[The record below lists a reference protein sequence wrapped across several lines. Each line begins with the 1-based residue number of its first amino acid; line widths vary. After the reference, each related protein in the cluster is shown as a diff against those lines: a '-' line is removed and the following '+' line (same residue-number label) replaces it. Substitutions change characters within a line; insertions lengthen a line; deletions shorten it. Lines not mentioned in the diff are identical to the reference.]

1 MNITTLQYFISAA
14 ELSSFTKAAKKHF
27 VAQTAISQQMAK
39 LESNLEVKLFIREAN
54 RVVLTDAGQVFY
66 EDIKN
71 IVREYE
77 FTLKKVKRFY
87 KEEKKVI
94 TIGYKE
100 RAELHLL
107 TETIHEFQ
115 KIYPQVEF
123 VIKEGNGTKM
133 IEEVKH
139 GLCDIFVNISC
150 TLTTEDKASLEQY
163 TIYHGNMVLG
173 TSIEHPKANRE
184 FLEAIELGEERF
196 IVLNVD
202 NSYRGFDE
210 MHQNCKKDGYEL
222 QIEEFAPNIGAQLM
236 MVELNKGVAFI
247 QDLMVNSQEDGIRF
261 IPIKNSA
268 HKYEVAIIWNKNKQE
283 ELGQKFLQ
291 LIKKSLPLEMI

>member
-14 ELSSFTKAAKKHF
+14 ELSSFTQAAKKHF
-27 VAQTAISQQMAK
+27 VAQTAISQQIAK
-39 LESNLEVKLFIREAN
+39 LENHLEVKLFIREAN

-77 FTLKKVKRFY
+77 LACKKVRRFHR
-87 KEEKKVI
+87 EEKKVI

-115 KIYPQVEF
+115 KLYPQVEF
-123 VIKEGNGTKM
+123 VIKEGSVTNLK
-133 IEEVKH
+133 EEVKH

-150 TLTTEDKASLEQY
+150 TLTSEDMESLDQY
-163 TIYHGNMVLG
+163 TIYNGSMVLG
-173 TSIEHPKANRE
+173 MSIEHPKATRE
-184 FLEAIELGEERF
+184 FLEASELGDEKF

-202 NSYRGFDE
+202 NSCRGFDE
-210 MHQNCKKDGYEL
+210 MHRNCKKDGYEL
-222 QIEEFAPNIGAQLM
+222 QIEEFVPNIGAQLM
-236 MVELNKGVAFI
+236 KVELNKGVAFI
-247 QDLMVNSQEDGIRF
+247 QDLMANPQEDRIRF
-261 IPIKNSA
+261 IPIRNSA
-268 HKYEVAIIWNKNKQE
+268 HRYKIAIIWNKNKQE
-283 ELGQKFLQ
+283 EFSTKFLQ
-291 LIKKSLPLEMI
+291 MIKNSLPSKKA